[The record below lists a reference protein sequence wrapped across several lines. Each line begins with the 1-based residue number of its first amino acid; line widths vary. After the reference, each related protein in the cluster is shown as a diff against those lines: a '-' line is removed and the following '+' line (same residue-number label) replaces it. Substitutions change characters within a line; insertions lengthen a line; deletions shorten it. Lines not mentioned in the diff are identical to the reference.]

1 VRLVDGSLGLTV
13 GLFALLLAPE
23 AYLPLRQVGA
33 QFHAAA
39 DGVAAADSV
48 FEILDEA
55 AEVPESDAA
64 SDGSAPAGALGAGH
78 TLQLSALSAGYGDR
92 TILNSLSA
100 TFRPGELTVISGPSG
115 TGKTTLV
122 AALLGFIPSI
132 GTLRYGSEVVNGASL
147 RALTSWAGQKPSLVA
162 GTVADNVALGASAID
177 ADVLAEALQLASVAA
192 LDRSQV
198 LGVNGSGLSV
208 GQAHRVAIAR
218 AIYRALTKKTPVI
231 LLDEPSAALD
241 ETTERSLINGLTHLA
256 TLGYIVI
263 VVSHRDA
270 FLAAADSVV
279 DLAAIELAAV
289 DLSTVQEV
297 LS

>member
-1 VRLVDGSLGLTV
+1 
-13 GLFALLLAPE
+13 
-23 AYLPLRQVGA
+23 
-33 QFHAAA
+33 
-39 DGVAAADSV
+39 
-48 FEILDEA
+48 
-55 AEVPESDAA
+55 
-64 SDGSAPAGALGAGH
+64 
-78 TLQLSALSAGYGDR
+78 
-92 TILNSLSA
+92 
-100 TFRPGELTVISGPSG
+100 
-115 TGKTTLV
+115 
-122 AALLGFIPSI
+122 
-132 GTLRYGSEVVNGASL
+132 
-147 RALTSWAGQKPSLVA
+147 
-162 GTVADNVALGASAID
+162 VADNVALGASAID